1 VVGGAAVARTVVDEL
16 RADGAQVNRVTW
28 PALPAQLGATR
39 RCTLVSDFGVFGVT
53 VSVSRVRGTDVEFD
67 ITVDQRPS

>member
-1 VVGGAAVARTVVDEL
+1 MVGGAAVTRTVVDEL
-16 RADGAQVNRVTW
+16 RADGAQVNRATC
-28 PALPAQLGATR
+28 PELPAQLGATR
-39 RCTLVSDFGVFGVT
+39 RCTLVSGFGVFGVT

>member
-1 VVGGAAVARTVVDEL
+1 VARTVVDEL
-16 RADGAQVNRVTW
+16 RADGAQVNRVTC
-28 PALPAQLGATR
+28 PELPAQLGATR

-53 VSVSRVRGTDVEFD
+53 VSVSRVRGTDVDFA

>member
-1 VVGGAAVARTVVDEL
+1 MARTVVDEL
-16 RADGAQVNRVTW
+16 RADGVQVNRVTC

-39 RCTLVSDFGVFGVT
+39 RRTLVSDFGVFGVT

-67 ITVDQRPS
+67 IAVDQRPT